1 MDCCLNRRF
10 RTGILLRT
18 KRISFVLFIP
28 FLPSPP
34 TMEGMSVEASAAI
47 KAFAKALGFDLV
59 GITTAE
65 PLPGEEP
72 RLASW
77 VGAGMHGAMGY
88 MASHAPRAARPAEVV
103 PGARSAVVVATAYR
117 WDQETPQDGR
127 LRGRISAY
135 AWGTDYHVLVEQ
147 RLARLSDF
155 LLAQGARVARYYVD
169 TGPLLDR
176 ALARRAGLGWIGKN
190 SMLIT
195 RAGFGSYVFLGEVLT
210 DLALPPDAPVDG
222 SCGRCRICL
231 DQCPTGAI
239 VAPYVVDAR
248 RCISYLTIELRGW
261 IPRELRP
268 LMGTWV
274 FGCDVCQ
281 DVCPHN
287 TLAGHGEI
295 DAFAP
300 RRDVAFP
307 DLVELLHIDE
317 RPYQERFRRSAVKRA
332 KRQGL
337 RRNAAVALGN
347 LRDPRAVE
355 PLARALNDEDPII
368 RGHAAWALG
377 RIGGREAE
385 AALTA
390 RLSVED
396 DQDVLAELT
405 GALGQRHQ

>member
-1 MDCCLNRRF
+1 MS
-10 RTGILLRT
+10 TEAA
-18 KRISFVLFIP
+18 
-28 FLPSPP
+28 
-34 TMEGMSVEASAAI
+34 EGV
-47 KAFAKALGFDLV
+47 KAYAREIGFDLV
-59 GITTAE
+59 GITTADAF
-65 PLPGEEP
+65 PEEEA
-72 RLASW
+72 RLGSW
-77 VGAGMHGAMGY
+77 VEAGLHGAMGY
-88 MASHAPRAARPAEVV
+88 VAEHAPRAARPAEVV
-103 PGARSAVVVATAYR
+103 PGARSAVVVARAYR
-117 WDQETPQDGR
+117 RDPVAPEDGR

-135 AWGTDYHVLVEQ
+135 AWGTDYHLVMEQ
-147 RLARLSDF
+147 P
-155 LLAQGARVARYYVD
+155 LAQLSAFLMARGARVARYYVD

-195 RAGFGSYVFLGEVLT
+195 KAGVGSYVFLGEVLT
-210 DLALPPDAPVDG
+210 DLVLPPDAPVDG

-287 TLAGHGEI
+287 TPARHGEV

-307 DLVELLHIDE
+307 DLVELLQIDE
-317 RPYQERFRRSAVKRA
+317 RTYQERFRRSAVKRA

-377 RIGGREAE
+377 RINGTEAGT
-385 AALTA
+385 ALTV
-390 RLSVED
+390 RLAVED
-396 DQDVLAELT
+396 DKDVLAELK
-405 GALGQRHQ
+405 GALGRLYQ